1 LPSLMGSP
9 IGQCPKSLYF
19 EGGGIGRPVGQ
30 DINAVNVKELTEYVA
45 ERKAN
50 PEKCNVRRTLRA
62 EWVGGTRARVYSDS
76 GKELFVGG
84 EDDFGAMS
92 VALAS
97 LLACEVDVIAT
108 HATLRGIE
116 LEELSMEGTGDFNNA
131 RYLGVAREP
140 NPGYK
145 QIDYTVRIRAKNAT
159 KDQLEDLVKLCET
172 VSPVGDTLSRNVML
186 KLNVVIE

>member
-1 LPSLMGSP
+1 V
-9 IGQCPKSLYF
+9 PKSLYF
-19 EGGGIGRPVGQ
+19 EGCGIGRPVDQ

-50 PEKCNVRRTLRA
+50 PEKCNVSRTLRA

-116 LEELSMEGTGDFNNA
+116 LEELSLEGTGDFNNA

-145 QIDYTVRIRAKNAT
+145 QIGYTVRIRAKNAT

-172 VSPVGDTLSRNVML
+172 ASPVGDTLSRNVML
-186 KLNVVIE
+186 NLNVVIE

>member
-1 LPSLMGSP
+1 M
-9 IGQCPKSLYF
+9 PKSLYF
-19 EGGGIGRPVGQ
+19 VGCGIGRPVDQ
-30 DINAVNVKELTEYVA
+30 DINSVDVKELTEYVA

-116 LEELSMEGTGDFNNA
+116 LEELSLEGTGDFNNA

-145 QIDYTVRIRAKNAT
+145 QIGYTVRIRAKNAT
-159 KDQLEDLVKLCET
+159 KEQLEDLAKLCET
-172 VSPVGDTLSRNVML
+172 ASPVGDTLSRNVML
-186 KLNVVIE
+186 KLDVDIE

>member
-1 LPSLMGSP
+1 
-9 IGQCPKSLYF
+9 
-19 EGGGIGRPVGQ
+19 VDQ

-97 LLACEVDVIAT
+97 LLACMRHSPT
-108 HATLRGIE
+108 SGRGQKS
-116 LEELSMEGTGDFNNA
+116 LF
-131 RYLGVAREP
+131 
-140 NPGYK
+140 
-145 QIDYTVRIRAKNAT
+145 
-159 KDQLEDLVKLCET
+159 
-172 VSPVGDTLSRNVML
+172 
-186 KLNVVIE
+186 